1 MSYTLKLHVH
11 LQVMVFKTEILP
23 KLQVLYNLYNKTK
36 QETHPS
42 HLITCSSLLVIC
54 SLSRGPNLNLVQ
66 RDWRAGIILVKQL
79 PIKQNLVFS
88 VNFSITARKD
98 NQVLQG
104 KRYMYTLKDI
114 YENFL
119 LDRFFLNFY
128 CGQIMVYLFQK

>member
-1 MSYTLKLHVH
+1 MNYTFKLHVH
-11 LQVMVFKTEILP
+11 LQLMVFKTEILP

-88 VNFSITARKD
+88 VNFSITTRKD

-104 KRYMYTLKDI
+104 KRYMYTLKEI

>member
-1 MSYTLKLHVH
+1 MNYTFKLHVH
-11 LQVMVFKTEILP
+11 LQLMVFKTEILP
-23 KLQVLYNLYNKTK
+23 KLQVLYNLYKKTK

-114 YENFL
+114 YEIFYL
-119 LDRFFLNFY
+119 IDFFLNFY
-128 CGQIMVYLFQK
+128 CGQMIYLFQK